1 MKKEI
6 IINST
11 LNEVRIAITE
21 DSRLAELFIDFPDKE
36 RLIGNIYLGK
46 VNKVVQGIN
55 AAFINIGFNQDAF
68 LHFSDVDESLEN
80 FITDEDDDD
89 EIETKGKPQQ
99 KQSNQKGQAQQK
111 QWTKKQQGNKPKQG
125 EQQKAKENP
134 NQVQKGKPQE
144 KENQKKPNPKNKKQQ
159 AQQKQEDNAAV
170 ALRQQKYKSEKT
182 KNTKAAV
189 FSTKKHGEF
198 EISLEAGQTVIVQI
212 VREAYGNKGVK
223 VTTKIGLPGR
233 NLVLLPFDGIVG
245 ISKKINQY
253 NDRRRLR
260 KLAKSVLPE
269 GYGLI
274 IRTAAKKIKEDDL
287 KRELESL
294 IDTWRDVEK
303 KVNTGQAPQL
313 LYQDMHAAGSVIRD
327 LFTKDV
333 VRVVI
338 DSKKLY
344 KEITNY
350 LKAVSPQLLN
360 KVELYNKRPPIFD
373 TYGIE
378 KDLAETYKPKIHL
391 PSGGSI
397 VIEQTEAMLVIDVNS
412 GRSNA
417 AEDQE
422 VNAYKTNMEALKE
435 IARQIR
441 LRDNAGIIMIDFIDM
456 MNPNNRKK
464 IFAEMKKELYR
475 DRAITVAYPLTQ
487 LNLMQI
493 TRQRINQNISEKL
506 SEVCP
511 TCQGTGRVISKG
523 VLVNSIERWLK
534 NFRTHSREFRITLVI
549 HPHIANYLTE
559 GTISKLSRLMI
570 KYFVKIKV
578 QQSNHIRIDEFK
590 FYSQKHQKDITQEYM
605 P

>member
-21 DSRLAELFIDFPDKE
+21 EGRLAELFIDFPDKE

-46 VNKVVQGIN
+46 VNKVIQGIN
-55 AAFINIGFNQDAF
+55 AAFVNIGFNQDAF

-80 FITDEDDDD
+80 FITEEDDDSD
-89 EIETKGKPQQ
+89 D
-99 KQSNQKGQAQQK
+99 S
-111 QWTKKQQGNKPKQG
+111 KKKSS
-125 EQQKAKENP
+125 
-134 NQVQKGKPQE
+134 
-144 KENQKKPNPKNKKQQ
+144 KKPNPKSKSSHKEDSKKKTPHSKQPTHSKKEDTNKDLDDKS
-159 AQQKQEDNAAV
+159 AV
-170 ALRQQKYKSEKT
+170 ALRQQKYKSEKH
-182 KNTKAAV
+182 KNSRTAV

-198 EISLEAGQTVIVQI
+198 EISIEQGQTVIVQI

-223 VTTKIGLPGR
+223 VTTKIGIPGR

-245 ISKKINQY
+245 ISKKITQY

-260 KLAKSVLPE
+260 RLAKSVLPE

-274 IRTAAKKIKEDDL
+274 VRTAARKVREEDL
-287 KRELESL
+287 QRELESL
-294 IDTWRDVEK
+294 IDAWRDVEK
-303 KVNTGQAPQL
+303 KVNKGDAPIL
-313 LYQDMHAAGSVIRD
+313 LHQDMHAAGSVIRD
-327 LFTKDV
+327 LFTPDV

-344 KEITNY
+344 KEITGY
-350 LKAVSPQLLN
+350 LKSVSPLLLE
-360 KVELYNKRPPIFD
+360 KVELYSKKAPIFD

-378 KDLAETYKPKIHL
+378 KDLAETYNPKIHL

-412 GRSNA
+412 GRSNSS
-417 AEDQE
+417 EDQE
-422 VNAYKTNMEALKE
+422 VNAYKTNMEALVE

-441 LRDNAGIIMIDFIDM
+441 LRDNAGIILTDFIDM
-456 MNPNNRKK
+456 MNPKNRMK
-464 IFAEMKKELYR
+464 IFNEMKKELYR

-523 VLVNSIERWLK
+523 VLVNFIERWLK
-534 NFRTHSREFRITLVI
+534 NFRSHSREFRVTLVI

-578 QQSNHIRIDEFK
+578 QQSSHNRIDEYK